1 MVWLVLG
8 VLLWSGVHLFKRLAP
23 AVRARM
29 GNAAKAVF
37 ALLLVASVVLMVIGY
52 READGAMYGPA
63 FWGLSPAMVGVNNL
77 LMLVAFYI
85 YAVGGPKG
93 PRVWIG
99 TKLRH
104 PQLIG
109 FSLWA
114 VAHLL
119 VNGDVPSIVLF
130 GGLLVWA
137 QVEILLINA
146 QDGPWTPPP
155 RAGMRQ
161 EFTYV
166 LAAVVVV
173 VVVML
178 IHNWLGVRP
187 WG

>member
-1 MVWLVLG
+1 MVWLIVGL
-8 VLLWSGVHLFKRLAP
+8 VLWSAAHLFKRLAP
-23 AVRARM
+23 ALRAPM
-29 GNAAKAVF
+29 GNAGKAVI
-37 ALLLVASVVLMVIGY
+37 ALALVASVVLMVIGY
-52 READGAMYGPA
+52 RGAEGA
-63 FWGLSPAMVGVNNL
+63 VFWGSSPAMIGINNL
-77 LMLVAFYI
+77 LMVVAFYI

-93 PRVWIG
+93 PRVWVG

-114 VAHLL
+114 GAHLL

-155 RAGMRQ
+155 RAVVRK

-166 LAAVVVV
+166 LATVVIVG
-173 VVVML
+173 VVML
-178 IHNWLGVRP
+178 IHNWLGVKP